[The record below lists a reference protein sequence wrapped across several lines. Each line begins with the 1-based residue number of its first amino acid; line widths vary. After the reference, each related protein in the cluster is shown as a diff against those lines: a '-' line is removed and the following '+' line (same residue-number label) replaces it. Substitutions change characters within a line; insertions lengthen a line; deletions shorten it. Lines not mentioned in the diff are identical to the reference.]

1 MMHATSRS
9 TLMAA
14 ALFLAAGFAHATQ
27 PPDSVKSDGSGN
39 TAMGSD
45 AQLELTTGIY
55 NTAAG
60 FYALYDN
67 QTGSY
72 NSAFGVGALFEN
84 TGSDNTAVGAFA
96 LELNGT
102 GAGNTAV
109 GYEALGSNSGGGDNT
124 AVGQQALY
132 NNTGGLFNVAIGQ
145 GALQANVSG
154 SSNTAIGETALMS
167 ATGGGNIAIGEKAG
181 EELGAGDNNV
191 YISNS
196 GQPSESGAMRI
207 GNSFQTSTYISG
219 IYTTQVTGSAV
230 YVTSSGQLGVLAS
243 SERFKTE
250 VAPMGRATS
259 RLQQLRPVTFQLK
272 TDASRTRQYGL
283 IAEEVDKIYPEL
295 VIRDGTGK
303 IQGIRYEELAP
314 MLLNEVQQ
322 QRRDVDQLKQQ
333 LRQQAQQLAQLK
345 QQNDSLLK
353 LMASVRAQGSTL
365 AMR

>member
-1 MMHATSRS
+1 MNATSRP

-14 ALFLAAGFAHATQ
+14 AALLLAAGLAQAAQ
-27 PPDSVKSDGSGN
+27 PPDSVKSDSSLN
-39 TAMGSD
+39 TAMGSN

-60 FYALYDN
+60 AYSLYAN

-72 NSAFGVGALFEN
+72 NTAFGVAALFEDAGGN
-84 TGSDNTAVGAFA
+84 NTAIGAFA
-96 LELNGT
+96 LEVNGT
-102 GAGNTAV
+102 GGGNTAV
-109 GYEALGSNSGGGDNT
+109 GYEALGSNSNGGDNT
-124 AVGQQALY
+124 AVGQQALF

-145 GALQANVSG
+145 GALQANISG

-181 EELGAGDNNV
+181 ELLGAGNNNV
-191 YISNS
+191 YIANS
-196 GQPSESGAMRI
+196 GQPSESGAIRI
-207 GNSFQTSTYISG
+207 GESFQTATYISG

-243 SERFKTE
+243 SERFKTD

-259 RLQQLRPVTFQLK
+259 HLQQLRPVTFELK

-295 VIRDGTGK
+295 VIRDSGGK
-303 IQGIRYEELAP
+303 IQGVRYEELAP

-322 QRRDVDQLKQQ
+322 QRRDVDQLKQR
-333 LRQQAQQLAQLK
+333 LSRQAQQLAELR
-345 QQNDSLLK
+345 QQNESIQKLL
-353 LMASVRAQGSTL
+353 ASVMAKGPAL